1 MPPQHH
7 RPVNTKTYIH
17 GRELNG
23 APAGH
28 QTPDT
33 GELDKR
39 SEQLLSLTACTAAP
53 NKANAYNTTSTVLL
67 RLMAAAC

>member
-1 MPPQHH
+1 M
-7 RPVNTKTYIH
+7 KYIKC
-17 GRELNG
+17 REAHS

-39 SEQLLSLTACTAAP
+39 SEQLLSLTPCTAAP

-67 RLMAAAC
+67 RLMAIAG